1 MTRAKKQDGPNKR
14 FSVQGWDASHYQKT
28 EAYVAVIDKL
38 YNEAIAEF
46 ARLAMRTNIDPDK
59 PFSFADYPSTSATA
73 QNIIN
78 GLASNMQAVIEKGS
92 RNEWLYACKKNDEF
106 LQSIMN
112 TSKVGKRML
121 SKMQDR
127 NLDAL
132 DAFQKRKVNGL
143 DLSKRVWK
151 YAGQF
156 KKTMEFGIDIGIGEG
171 RSAQQLS
178 KDLRGSLI
186 DPDRLFRRV
195 RDKRG
200 QLHLSKA
207 AAAFHPGQGVYRSS
221 YKNAMRLTR
230 SEINMAYRE
239 SERLRW
245 ANLDFVVG
253 FEIRLSNNHTTTD
266 PKTGKKVPF
275 VDICDTLAGRYPKS
289 FVFKGWHPQCRCLMV
304 PILQDPDEFDNQEL
318 DEMKAALKGTEY
330 KKYASRNLVSEVP
343 DKFKQWIKEHE
354 EAAEGWSSIP
364 YFIKDNFKGGRIS
377 GGLNL
382 IKPKIEKPK
391 VDPKVAELAAIDAEI
406 AALKPRCLMW
416 GVSTEMLNVVR
427 PNNDPV
433 QLRRIIKALEDQ
445 ITKHETNYYNLLGKI
460 QSLIGKAEKLGV
472 NGAQLKSWSKSLQ
485 NNPAII
491 GNPNITTSINT
502 SIQSLESDIAN
513 AVLNQSKG
521 AKIQTP
527 EHVRD
532 EIKTVGTKEGWFE
545 HGFDTLAV
553 DKNRN
558 NNGSTDMKGKISLA
572 QDRLEL
578 CVSAMN
584 KVKNGI
590 DITFNEADAMATLWH
605 EITHNRNKQG
615 NMFLSTLERRFMELA
630 NEFVARKTLPE
641 FYKALGA
648 KDTPHTEFTT
658 NRSSTAY
665 NDMVCNYDRLI
676 DVLGLDRSK
685 VLSIVKKHLFEG
697 RYTDQ
702 MTGLIDGVSE
712 GFKNRINPDTGR
724 KFTKTDIKRIIKF
737 CYSGEDSFD
746 YYLKHYNL
754 KGAK

>member
-1 MTRAKKQDGPNKR
+1 MTRAKKQGGPNKR

-156 KKTMEFGIDIGIGEG
+156 KKTMEFGIDVGIGEG

-289 FVFKGWHPQCRCLMV
+289 FVFKGWHPAMPLFN
-304 PILQDPDEFDNQEL
+304 DP
-318 DEMKAALKGTEY
+318 Y
-330 KKYASRNLVSEVP
+330 SSRP
-343 DKFKQWIKEHE
+343 
-354 EAAEGWSSIP
+354 
-364 YFIKDNFKGGRIS
+364 GRI
-377 GGLNL
+377 
-382 IKPKIEKPK
+382 
-391 VDPKVAELAAIDAEI
+391 
-406 AALKPRCLMW
+406 R
-416 GVSTEMLNVVR
+416 
-427 PNNDPV
+427 
-433 QLRRIIKALEDQ
+433 
-445 ITKHETNYYNLLGKI
+445 
-460 QSLIGKAEKLGV
+460 QSR
-472 NGAQLKSWSKSLQ
+472 
-485 NNPAII
+485 
-491 GNPNITTSINT
+491 T
-502 SIQSLESDIAN
+502 
-513 AVLNQSKG
+513 
-521 AKIQTP
+521 
-527 EHVRD
+527 
-532 EIKTVGTKEGWFE
+532 
-545 HGFDTLAV
+545 
-553 DKNRN
+553 
-558 NNGSTDMKGKISLA
+558 
-572 QDRLEL
+572 
-578 CVSAMN
+578 
-584 KVKNGI
+584 
-590 DITFNEADAMATLWH
+590 
-605 EITHNRNKQG
+605 
-615 NMFLSTLERRFMELA
+615 
-630 NEFVARKTLPE
+630 
-641 FYKALGA
+641 
-648 KDTPHTEFTT
+648 
-658 NRSSTAY
+658 
-665 NDMVCNYDRLI
+665 
-676 DVLGLDRSK
+676 
-685 VLSIVKKHLFEG
+685 
-697 RYTDQ
+697 
-702 MTGLIDGVSE
+702 
-712 GFKNRINPDTGR
+712 
-724 KFTKTDIKRIIKF
+724 
-737 CYSGEDSFD
+737 
-746 YYLKHYNL
+746 
-754 KGAK
+754 